1 MGIYDERGSRTVYG
15 MAEENGMAKKYMA
28 YIRKA
33 GGRNARKLLAV
44 ILAAGMAM
52 TALPGEAITALAQ
65 ETTEGRNVVIVADIS
80 GSDDRDISG
89 SDIAYRDESDISG
102 NTDLP
107 QQDGMQGE
115 IPAFPGYVSIPGEDE
130 VDTVIYDASALSV
143 YSTLESRYV
152 PAKGELPL
160 TRNQNPYGTCWAFS
174 TISLA
179 EIGMK
184 KAGYVTSLPDYS
196 ELHLVYFSYRGK
208 GLVDPLGGTE
218 GDYNYCDYTD
228 ILNRGGSLSL
238 SENVLINWVGAADEQ
253 KAPYQDAYNLV
264 ESGIDQN
271 LAFDDMAHLQ
281 NYYNINIE
289 TNPEIVKQMV
299 KKYGAVGISYYADES
314 YFNFSTDSFYCPDD
328 VGTNHAVTVV
338 GWDDDYAAAN
348 FKVAPEGNGAWLVRN
363 SWKAGADVD
372 DRSYYTYFWLSY
384 YDKSL
389 SPSAYAFDF
398 EPADNYD
405 HNYQYDGAMMDSN
418 VTFPGSTVY
427 VANVFTAKGNQD
439 GELLESV
446 GIALPSANMNYTV
459 SIYKNLTDASNP
471 ESGTLVQEA
480 VTSGTTECEGYYTI
494 KLKQPVELAAGDT
507 FAVVFK
513 LTSSSGSG
521 VTVTH
526 EANYSSWITTV
537 ATIKEGQSFYKTQ
550 YSSSWTDFVTSS
562 STYKGNWRIKA
573 YTVDAEVSGEIP
585 LQSISLSG
593 ESRIMKGET
602 TTLNVKFYP
611 ENTTADKTV
620 IFESSNDSILAVGQD
635 GTVTGVGVGK
645 AVITAT
651 VSGTTIQ
658 DSLEIESVA
667 PITGVRLETDLQEGI
682 TLEAGAGY
690 ALKAYTIPGDKANE
704 NIIWSVEDPA
714 IAEVSAEGVLT
725 ARNPGTTT
733 VTASYAGDRTKQAAF
748 VLTVKR
754 SLQSISLSGDDVV
767 MKGESIELT
776 VQFFPADTTDD
787 KTVIFES
794 SNPRVVTVDENGT
807 VTGIGTGSAVIT
819 ATVKGTSISDQKTI
833 QCTERTA
840 LYRIV
845 YHLAAG
851 QKTEANEEEIY
862 NNKVPYVLQDPAAG
876 KEGYAFGGWYTT
888 EDYKT
893 QITEIP
899 AQTTGEVHVYAKW
912 IARKYT
918 VIYDSNTPEGAKV
931 TGKMPT
937 QVFSYG
943 QPAALSANKYA
954 CKGYAFMGW
963 QTADGTFYT
972 DKEKVSVRT
981 EGTAD
986 DTVYLY
992 AVWRQ
997 DFAISYDA
1005 QGGNYIED
1013 DSYTYG
1019 KAKKLPVPERTG
1031 YTFQGWYTDN
1041 GTFKKKVSSIT
1052 ASTKGDLELF
1062 AKWSENTYNIVFNG
1076 NGSNGGSTKKLTL
1089 KYAAEG
1095 NTLTANGF
1103 FKKGYVFAGWN
1114 TVKAPMEDTP
1124 GQAFYDEESVAMD
1137 EFAAKGIL
1145 PSKNGGTVTLY
1156 AQWIPADYTITFVSN
1171 GGSMDI
1177 SSMEY
1182 SYGISGKRML
1192 PVPEKEGYTFGGWYK
1207 NENLTAAVP
1216 YLTNATYGDM
1226 TLYAKWNAPYT
1237 VIFHKGTETSATPI
1251 TGTMKPLSMK
1261 SETAKTLTANAYKKT
1276 GCAFVGWAL
1285 SEEEARAG
1293 IVTYEN
1299 KAKLFQPDTLTKTA
1313 DASGKTTWVLNLYP
1327 VWRNSFTVTFHTNG
1341 GEYGT
1346 KSTAYEAGVGITA
1359 KEMTAW
1365 EKPVKKGY
1373 VFDGWYKDAALKS
1386 KVTSIAKTTAAD
1398 MDLYAKWKGISYK
1411 TDFVANAPEN
1421 AAVKGVMRQQALV
1434 YGTPK
1439 ALTANSYKINGY
1451 VFAGWA
1457 ETPDGAVK
1465 YTDKEKITG
1474 PAEYPD
1480 NGIYTLY
1487 AVWEKQTY
1495 TVTYANMDGFTNP
1508 TGNPAAY
1515 TVEDEELLLY
1525 NPEKLGYTF
1534 LGWYTDKACKKRITK
1549 IPAGSYGNLT
1559 LYAKW
1564 KVN

>member
-1 MGIYDERGSRTVYG
+1 
-15 MAEENGMAKKYMA
+15 MAKKYMEF
-28 YIRKA
+28 IRKT
-33 GGRNARKLLAV
+33 GGQKAKKLLAV

-52 TALPGEAITALAQ
+52 TALPGETITALAQ
-65 ETTEGRNVVIVADIS
+65 ESEGQRNVLLAEEVSGGGTDTPEEDTVS
-80 GSDDRDISG
+80 GSDGQAEDVIPGGDSRTAESISG
-89 SDIAYRDESDISG
+89 NDDSDISG
-102 NTDLP
+102 NAGW
-107 QQDGMQGE
+107 QQGGIQGE
-115 IPAFPGYVSIPGEDE
+115 IPAFPGYISMPGDEE
-130 VDTVIYDASALSV
+130 VDTVVYDSSALSL
-143 YSTLESRYV
+143 YSTLESKYV

-160 TRNQNPYGTCWAFS
+160 TKNQNPFGTCWAFS

-184 KAGYVTSLPDYS
+184 KAGYVTEFPDYS
-196 ELHLVYFSYRGK
+196 EYHLVYFSYRGK

-218 GDYNYCDYTD
+218 GDYNYCNDTNFLD
-228 ILNRGGSLSL
+228 KGGSLSL
-238 SENVLINWVGAADEQ
+238 AENVLINWVGAADEE
-253 KAPYQDAYNLV
+253 KAPYYNDRTWQGDIL
-264 ESGIDQN
+264 DQS

-299 KKYGAVGISYYADES
+299 KKYGAVGISYYDDS
-314 YFNFSTDSFYCPDD
+314 TYFNFGTNSFYCDD
-328 VGTNHAVTVV
+328 DNLGTNHAVTVV
-338 GWDDDYAAAN
+338 GWDDDYAASN
-348 FKVAPEGNGAWLVRN
+348 FSSKPEGNGAWLVRN
-363 SWKAGADVD
+363 SWYAGADVD
-372 DRSYYTYFWLSY
+372 AKGRTTYFWLSY

-405 HNYQYDGAMMDSN
+405 HNYQYDGSMQDSYI
-418 VTFPGSTVY
+418 TFPGTKVSVS
-427 VANVFTAKGNQD
+427 NVFTAKGNQN
-439 GELLESV
+439 GELLEAV
-446 GIALPSANMNYTV
+446 GIQLPAANTGYTV
-459 SIYKNLTDASNP
+459 SVYKNLTNASDP
-471 ESGTLVQEA
+471 ESGILVEEA
-480 VTSGTTECEGYYTI
+480 TTTGSGECEGYYTV
-494 KLKQPVELAAGDT
+494 KLNKPVELQEGDT
-507 FAVVFK
+507 FAVVFRVTSDTSGVNVGFESSSRAGSW
-513 LTSSSGSG
+513 LTS
-521 VTVTH
+521 
-526 EANYSSWITTV
+526 V
-537 ATIKEGQSFYKTQ
+537 ASAKAGQSFYKMD
-550 YSSSWTDFVTSS
+550 YSGSKWTDFGTE
-562 STYKGNWRIKA
+562 YNGNWRIKA
-573 YTVDAEVSGEIP
+573 YTTDADISGEIP
-585 LQSISLSG
+585 LRSISLSG
-593 ESRIMKGET
+593 ETRITQGET
-602 TTLNVKFYP
+602 TTLSVSFYP
-611 ENTTADKTV
+611 ANTTDDKTV
-620 IFESSNDSILAVGQD
+620 TFESSDEDILKVD
-635 GTVTGVGVGK
+635 ENGTVTGVGVGM
-645 AVITAT
+645 ATITAT
-651 VSGTTIQ
+651 VTGTSIQ
-658 DSLEIESVA
+658 DYINIESVA
-667 PITGVRLETDLQEGI
+667 KITGVRLEADLDKGL
-682 TLEAGAGY
+682 TLEAGDTRE
-690 ALKAYTIPGDKANE
+690 LKAYTEPGDTANE
-704 NIIWSVEDPA
+704 DIIWQVENAA
-714 IAEVSAEGVLT
+714 IAEVSEDGLLT
-725 ARNPGTTT
+725 AKNPGTTT
-733 VTASYAGDRTKQAAF
+733 VTASYAKDTELRASF
-748 VLTVKR
+748 ILTVTK
-754 SLQSISLSGDDVV
+754 SLESIALSGKDSV
-767 MKGESIELT
+767 MKGETIPLQVE
-776 VQFFPADTTDD
+776 FYPADTTDD

-794 SNPRVVTVDENGT
+794 SDENVLKVDENGV
-807 VTGIGTGSAVIT
+807 VTGIGTGSADIT
-819 ATVKGTSISDQKTI
+819 ATVQGTAISAKKTI
-833 QCTERTA
+833 QCTERVPQ
-840 LYRIV
+840 YHIV

-862 NNKVPYVLQDPAAG
+862 NNKVPYTLQEPAAG
-876 KEGYAFGGWYTT
+876 KEGYTFGGWYTA

-893 QITEIP
+893 KITEIP
-899 AQTTGEVHVYAKW
+899 AQTAGEIHVYAKW

-963 QTADGTFYT
+963 QTADGTFYA

-981 EGTAD
+981 EGAAD

-992 AVWRQ
+992 AVWQ
-997 DFAISYDA
+997 QTFTVSYDT
-1005 QGGNYIED
+1005 QGGNPIAD
-1013 DSYTYG
+1013 SSYTYG
-1019 KAKKLPVPERTG
+1019 KAMKLPVPVKEG
-1031 YTFQGWYTDN
+1031 FTFRGWYSDSTY
-1041 GTFKKKVSSIT
+1041 KKKVASIT
-1052 ASTKGDLELF
+1052 ASTKGDLQLY

-1076 NGSNGGSTKKLTL
+1076 NGSNGGSTKKLSI
-1089 KYAAEG
+1089 KYTELAA
-1095 NTLTANGF
+1095 LTANGF
-1103 FKKGYVFAGWN
+1103 FKKGYEFAGWN
-1114 TVKAPMEDTP
+1114 TVKAPTEAAPGTIFEDGGKVT
-1124 GQAFYDEESVAMD
+1124 GLVLSQQNL
-1137 EFAAKGIL
+1137 L
-1145 PSKNGGTVTLY
+1145 PQKNGGTVTLY
-1156 AQWIPADYTITFVSN
+1156 AQWKPTTYTIDFVYN
-1171 GGSMDI
+1171 GGSGDTV
-1177 SSMEY
+1177 SMEY
-1182 SYGISGKRML
+1182 YYGMPKTML

-1207 NENLTAAVP
+1207 NENLTTAMP
-1216 YLTNATYGDM
+1216 YITSTTYGNM

-1237 VIFHKGTETSATPI
+1237 VVFHNDAQADAGLL

-1261 SETAKTLTANAYKKT
+1261 SETAKALTANTYKKA
-1276 GCAFVGWAL
+1276 GYAFVGWAL

-1299 KAKLFQPDTLTKTA
+1299 KAKLFQPDTLTKTV
-1313 DASGKTTWVLNLYP
+1313 DAAGKTTWVLNLYP
-1327 VWRNSFTVTFHTNG
+1327 VWRNSFTVTFHVNG
-1341 GEYGT
+1341 GEYGK

-1386 KVTSIAKTTAAD
+1386 KVTSIAKTTAAN

-1421 AAVKGVMRQQALV
+1421 AAVKGVMRQQVLV

-1439 ALTANSYKINGY
+1439 ALTANSYRINGY

-1495 TVTYANMDGFTNP
+1495 TITYANMDGFVNP
-1508 TGNPAAY
+1508 AGNPAAY

>member
-1 MGIYDERGSRTVYG
+1 MIR
-15 MAEENGMAKKYMA
+15 K
-28 YIRKA
+28 YIREHKNKS
-33 GGRNARKLLAV
+33 GQNRKKILAV
-44 ILAAGMAM
+44 ILAVGMAM
-52 TALPGEAITALAQ
+52 TALPGETITALAQ
-65 ETTEGRNVVIVADIS
+65 ETTGQKNVLLVEEVPGNGTDMPAKDTVSGGDGQTVESIS
-80 GSDDRDISG
+80 GNDD
-89 SDIAYRDESDISG
+89 SDISG
-102 NTDLP
+102 NA
-107 QQDGMQGE
+107 DGQKDGIQGE
-115 IPAFPGYVSIPGEDE
+115 IPEFPGYISMPGDEE
-130 VDTVIYDASALSV
+130 VDTVVYDSSALSL

-160 TRNQNPYGTCWAFS
+160 TKNQNPFGTCWAFS

-184 KAGYVTSLPDYS
+184 KAGYVTEFPDYS
-196 ELHLVYFSYRGK
+196 EYHLVYFSYRGK

-218 GDYNYCDYTD
+218 GDYNYCNDTNF
-228 ILNRGGSLSL
+228 LNKGGSLSL
-238 SENVLINWVGAADEQ
+238 AENVLINWVGAADEE
-253 KAPYQDAYNLV
+253 KAPYYNDRTWQGDIL
-264 ESGIDQN
+264 DQSI
-271 LAFDDMAHLQ
+271 AFDDMAHLQ

-289 TNPEIVKQMV
+289 TNPEIAKQMV
-299 KKYGAVGISYYADES
+299 KKYGAVGISYYDDS
-314 YFNFSTDSFYCPDD
+314 TYFNFGTNSFYCDND
-328 VGTNHAVTVV
+328 SLGTNHAVTVV
-338 GWDDDYAAAN
+338 GWDDDYAASN
-348 FKVAPEGNGAWLVRN
+348 FSATPEGNGAWLVRN
-363 SWKAGADVD
+363 SWSAGSDVD
-372 DRSYYTYFWLSY
+372 KMGHYTYFWLSY

-389 SPSAYAFDF
+389 SPSAYAFEF

-405 HNYQYDGAMMDSN
+405 HNYQYDGSMQDSYI
-418 VTFPGSTVY
+418 TFPGTKASVS
-427 VANVFTAKGNQD
+427 NVFTVKGNQN
-439 GELLESV
+439 GELLEAV
-446 GIALPSANMNYTV
+446 GIQLPAANTGYTV
-459 SIYKNLTDASNP
+459 SVYKNLTSVSDP
-471 ESGTLVQEA
+471 ESGTLVEEA
-480 VTSGTTECEGYYTI
+480 TTTGSGECEGYYTV
-494 KLKQPVELAAGDT
+494 KLNEPVELQEGDT
-507 FAVVFK
+507 FAVVFQ
-513 LTSSSGSG
+513 LTSDTSG
-521 VTVTH
+521 VKAGF
-526 EANYSSWITTV
+526 ESSSRAGSWLSSV
-537 ATIKEGQSFYKTQ
+537 ASAKAGQSFYKMD
-550 YSSSWTDFVTSS
+550 YSGSKWTDFGTK
-562 STYKGNWRIKA
+562 YNGNWRIKA
-573 YTVDAEVSGEIP
+573 YTTDAEEEPDNPEVKIP
-585 LQSISLSG
+585 LESISLSG
-593 ESRIMKGET
+593 ETKITQGET
-602 TTLNVKFYP
+602 TTLSVSFYP
-611 ENTTADKTV
+611 ANTTDDKTV
-620 IFESSNDSILAVGQD
+620 TFESSNEDILKVD
-635 GTVTGVGVGK
+635 ENGTVTGVGVGT
-645 AVITAT
+645 AAITAT
-651 VSGTTIQ
+651 VTGTSIQ
-658 DSLEIESVA
+658 DTINIESAA
-667 PITGVRLETDLQEGI
+667 PITGVRLEADLDKGL
-682 TLEAGAGY
+682 TLETGDTRE
-690 ALKAYTIPGDKANE
+690 LKAYTEPGDTANE
-704 NIIWSVEDPA
+704 DIIWQVENTA
-714 IAEVSAEGVLT
+714 IAEVSEDGLLT
-725 ARNPGTTT
+725 AKNPGTTT
-733 VTASYAGDRTKQAAF
+733 VTAFYAKDTEIAASF
-748 VLTVKR
+748 TLTVTK
-754 SLQSISLSGDDVV
+754 SLENIALSGEDSV
-767 MKGESIELT
+767 MKGETIPLQVEFYP
-776 VQFFPADTTDD
+776 VDTTDD

-794 SNPRVVTVDENGT
+794 SDENVLKVDENGV
-807 VTGIGTGSAVIT
+807 VTGIGTGSADIT
-819 ATVKGTSISDQKTI
+819 ATVQGTAISAKKTI
-833 QCTERTA
+833 QCTERVPR
-840 LYRIV
+840 YHIV

-862 NNKVPYVLQDPAAG
+862 NNKVPYILQEPAAG
-876 KEGYAFGGWYTT
+876 KEGYTFGGWYTA

-893 QITEIP
+893 KITEIP

-963 QTADGTFYT
+963 QTADGTFYA

-981 EGTAD
+981 EGAAD

-992 AVWRQ
+992 AVWQ
-997 DFAISYDA
+997 QTFTVSYDT
-1005 QGGNYIED
+1005 QGGNPIAD
-1013 DSYTYG
+1013 SSYTYG
-1019 KAKKLPVPERTG
+1019 KAMKLPVPVKEG
-1031 YTFQGWYTDN
+1031 FTFQGWYSDSAY
-1041 GTFKKKVSSIT
+1041 KKKVASIT
-1052 ASTKGDLELF
+1052 ASTKGDLQLY

-1076 NGSNGGSTKKLTL
+1076 NGSNGGSTKKLSS
-1089 KYAAEG
+1089 KYTELAA
-1095 NTLTANGF
+1095 LTANGF
-1103 FKKGYVFAGWN
+1103 FKKGYEFAGWN
-1114 TVKAPMEDTP
+1114 TVKAPTEAAP
-1124 GQAFYDEESVAMD
+1124 GTTFGDGGKVT
-1137 EFAAKGIL
+1137 GLIL
-1145 PSKNGGTVTLY
+1145 SQQNLLPQKNGGTVTLY
-1156 AQWIPADYTITFVSN
+1156 AQWNPTTYTIDFVYN
-1171 GGSMDI
+1171 GGSGDTA
-1177 SSMEY
+1177 SMEY
-1182 SYGISGKRML
+1182 YYGMPKTML

-1207 NENLTAAVP
+1207 NENLTTAMP
-1216 YLTNATYGDM
+1216 YITSTTYGNM

-1237 VIFHKGTETSATPI
+1237 VVFHNDAQADAGLL

-1261 SETAKTLTANAYKKT
+1261 SETAKALTANTYKKT
-1276 GCAFVGWAL
+1276 GYAFVGWAL

-1299 KAKLFQPDTLTKTA
+1299 KAKLFQPDTLIKTA

-1327 VWRNSFTVTFHTNG
+1327 VWRNSFTVTFHVNG

-1495 TVTYANMDGFTNP
+1495 TIIYANMDGFVNP
-1508 TGNPAAY
+1508 AGNPAAY

-1534 LGWYTDKACKKRITK
+1534 LGWYTDKACKKRITN
-1549 IPAGSYGNLT
+1549 IPAGSYGNLM